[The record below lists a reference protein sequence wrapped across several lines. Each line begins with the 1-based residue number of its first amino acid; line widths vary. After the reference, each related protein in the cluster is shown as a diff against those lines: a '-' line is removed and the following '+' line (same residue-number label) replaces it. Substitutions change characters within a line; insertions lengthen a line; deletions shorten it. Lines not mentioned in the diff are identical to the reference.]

1 MKLTNDTL
9 KTFLFFVLA
18 FCALLPAIWLSRPEG
33 ETFTA
38 EKMVEKVLFP
48 ELHDVMDVASLSL
61 ASVEKSGRIARLE
74 VRKVNGQWILSS
86 FSGYP
91 ANAQNRMVEVVSALS
106 GLEVLRVVGEDAE
119 TRKKCGV
126 LEPEDSQS
134 AAPEE
139 RGDQIV
145 IRNASGKVL
154 LDLILGHETEDGSGK
169 YYVRRGGQNPV
180 YIVKMDPSKLSAK
193 FIDWIERDLLK
204 IQPSDIGSLFALDCQ
219 LDLHAQ
225 DQGTAFNH
233 RGQFSIEQKYLE
245 DPDWVLVS
253 NLRMFGNGMRDMGMP
268 TGMTLDLPMLRK
280 VSQALADM
288 RIASVQRKPEGILK
302 AFRTPENIQLTQEQ
316 DLMLQKCGFC
326 VLPMNLGN
334 GVVNSLFSTDGQVHV
349 YTKNGIVYRLFFG
362 GIAGQEALEDLE
374 LGNGRKFYRYLILTA
389 DLYPQGIE
397 QPKRMELPPAPPED
411 ADEAVKAQYRAQ
423 NQALIEINAQEDR
436 IYEEKLADARKRV
449 EKMNELFADWY
460 FIIPE
465 DVYQQIHL
473 TYANV
478 FISTEEAEKRKREAE
493 EKAET
498 LEPETHSA
506 SQCTD
511 PNCPH
516 DHGETETPAAAET
529 ENAAETETHSAS
541 QCTDP
546 NCPHD
551 HGETETP
558 AAAETPAAVKT
569 GDAAETAGNGT

>member
-1 MKLTNDTL
+1 
-9 KTFLFFVLA
+9 
-18 FCALLPAIWLSRPEG
+18 
-33 ETFTA
+33 
-38 EKMVEKVLFP
+38 
-48 ELHDVMDVASLSL
+48 
-61 ASVEKSGRIARLE
+61 
-74 VRKVNGQWILSS
+74 
-86 FSGYP
+86 
-91 ANAQNRMVEVVSALS
+91 
-106 GLEVLRVVGEDAE
+106 
-119 TRKKCGV
+119 
-126 LEPEDSQS
+126 
-134 AAPEE
+134 
-139 RGDQIV
+139 
-145 IRNASGKVL
+145 
-154 LDLILGHETEDGSGK
+154 
-169 YYVRRGGQNPV
+169 
-180 YIVKMDPSKLSAK
+180 
-193 FIDWIERDLLK
+193 
-204 IQPSDIGSLFALDCQ
+204 
-219 LDLHAQ
+219 
-225 DQGTAFNH
+225 
-233 RGQFSIEQKYLE
+233 
-245 DPDWVLVS
+245 
-253 NLRMFGNGMRDMGMP
+253 
-268 TGMTLDLPMLRK
+268 MLRK